1 MSETEIMTAIDGLE
15 NKHSYGHDV
24 LSNKIRKFI
33 KLKLAICCS
42 YSQSNNNNKIILGLN
57 Y

>member
-1 MSETEIMTAIDGLE
+1 MSETEIMTAIDSLE

-33 KLKLAICCS
+33 QLKLAICRT
-42 YSQSNNNNKIILGLN
+42 YSQSNNSNKIILGLL
-57 Y
+57 